1 MAGVEADRR
10 GLSNILLD
18 EEEAEDENGTFFEAS
33 LFVDKS
39 YVLRSFSFND
49 ISVPLYCLAAATTDY
64 DLTGQIVWPG
74 AAILADYLTAHP
86 QEVAGKA
93 VVEVGAGAG
102 LAGLVCAHVGSS
114 AVTLTDHNSEVL
126 QVVQRNVH
134 HHNLLFQQ
142 RASAS
147 CSPTLECAQLEWADQ
162 QHLDA
167 LLAAHPTG
175 FDVIIGADICYQQCH
190 VPPLFTCIKALLS
203 ARQQQAI
210 SSSQLRSSHH
220 GPGHDLLH
228 DAPQETSAIDARVCE
243 EVASQ
248 HAKLPPSSFILA
260 YVERH
265 LSTTKVVW
273 EAARDSGL
281 HLEAIEGTERKTA
294 DGFYQ
299 ARIYRATLP
308 PMV

>member
-1 MAGVEADRR
+1 MVGAEADKG
-10 GLSNILLD
+10 GLTNSLPG
-18 EEEAEDENGTFFEAS
+18 EEEAEDETSTFFEAS

-49 ISVPLYCLAAATTDY
+49 ISVPLYCLAAAATDY

-102 LAGLVCAHVGSS
+102 LAGLVCAHVGST
-114 AVTLTDHNSEVL
+114 AVMLTDHNSEVL
-126 QVVQRNVH
+126 QVVQRNVD
-134 HHNLLFQQ
+134 HHNHLFQQ
-142 RASAS
+142 RSSAS
-147 CSPTLECAQLEWADQ
+147 CTPSLECAQLEWADQ

-167 LLAAHPTG
+167 LLAAHPSG

-203 ARQQQAI
+203 AREHAI
-210 SSSQLRSSHH
+210 SSSQRLSSHQ
-220 GPGHDLLH
+220 GPPCHDSLR
-228 DAPQETSAIDARVCE
+228 DAPQDTSACDARVAE

-248 HAKLPPSSFILA
+248 QAKLSPSSFILA

-273 EAARDSGL
+273 EAAGASGL
-281 HLEAIEGTERKTA
+281 HLEVIEGTETKTA